1 MMIDKKSLSELNI
14 CSKYITPALQ
24 GAGWDLLLQIREEV
38 TFTKGRVM
46 VKGRMHTRGQTKRA
60 DYILYF
66 KPNIPIAAVEAKDN
80 KHSVGAGMQQALG
93 YAETLDIPFAFS
105 SNGDAFLVH
114 DRTGDS
120 EQIEQEL
127 VLEAFPSPHD
137 LWQRYQAWKGL
148 TEAPQEGVTQE
159 YYSDGSGKAP
169 RYYQRIAINRV
180 VEAIAKG
187 QDRILLV
194 MAEGK
199 RLEGIRTREYCGF
212 SHGHAS
218 RQFSV
223 EAPFAILHSPS
234 GCNW

>member
-1 MMIDKKSLSELNI
+1 MMIDKKSLSERDI

-66 KPNIPIAAVEAKDN
+66 KPNIPIAVVEAKDN
-80 KHSVGAGMQQALG
+80 KHSIGAGMQQALG

-114 DRTGDS
+114 DRTGDA
-120 EQIEQEL
+120 EQTEEEIA
-127 VLEAFPSPHD
+127 LEAFPSPND
-137 LWQRYQAWKGL
+137 LWQRYQVWKGL
-148 TEAPQEGVTQE
+148 TETPQEGVTQE

-169 RYYQRIAINRV
+169 RYYQGIAINRV

-194 MAEGK
+194 MATGTGK
-199 RLEGIRTREYCGF
+199 TFTRK
-212 SHGHAS
+212 AS
-218 RQFSV
+218 PFELKANGMLISPRSKRASV
-223 EAPFAILHSPS
+223 FQ
-234 GCNW
+234 